1 MKFTKSN
8 SRRAFTLVEI
18 MVAMILFSMVVAAI
32 YSTWMLVMRATKVG
46 QAAAAQA
53 QRQRIALHT
62 IEDALMCVQSF
73 QSSQKYYSFV
83 VENGSLPM
91 LSIASRVPDV
101 FPRNGKF
108 GDFNLRRLTFTLEA
122 ASEGGKNLVL
132 RQNPI
137 LMDQDEDEKKY
148 PLILARN
155 VKNFLIECWDKDRR
169 EWSEKWVTTNSIP
182 AMVRVGLVLGAN
194 MADGVAAP
202 DFVVVQAFSI
212 PSAMMPAAVQGASA
226 GGAKPGGINLPPP
239 GNPSGQPVTINP
251 PQ

>member
-1 MKFTKSN
+1 MKFAKSN

-18 MVAMILFSMVVAAI
+18 MVAMILFSLVIAAI
-32 YSTWMLVMRATKVG
+32 YSTWVLVMKATKVG

-53 QRQRIALHT
+53 QRQRIALRT

-73 QSSQKYYSFV
+73 QSSQKYYWFG
-83 VENGSLPM
+83 VENGSSPV
-91 LSIASRVPDV
+91 LSIAARVPEV

-122 ASEGGKNLVL
+122 APEGGNNLVL

-148 PLILARN
+148 PLILAHN
-155 VKNFLIECWDKDRR
+155 VKTFLIECWDKDRR
-169 EWSEKWVTTNSIP
+169 VWTEKWETTNSIP

-194 MADGVAAP
+194 LADGVAAP
-202 DFVVVQAFSI
+202 DFAVSQAYSI
-212 PSAMMPAAVQGASA
+212 PSVMMPTGVQGAGA
-226 GGAKPGGINLPPP
+226 GGTKSGVGGINLNPL
-239 GNPSGQPVTINP
+239 PSGSSSSQSV
-251 PQ
+251 Q

>member
-1 MKFTKSN
+1 MKFTKYN

-18 MVAMILFSMVVAAI
+18 MVAMILFSMVIAAI
-32 YSTWMLVMRATKVG
+32 YSTWMLVMKATKVG

-73 QSSQKYYSFV
+73 QASQKYYWFG
-83 VENGSLPM
+83 VENGSSPM

-137 LMDQDEDEKKY
+137 LMDQDEDERKY

-169 EWSEKWVTTNSIP
+169 EWTEKWVNTNSIP

-194 MADGVAAP
+194 MADSVAAP
-202 DFVVVQAFSI
+202 DFVVVQAYSI
-212 PSAMMPAAVQGASA
+212 PSAMMPTAVQGAGA
-226 GGAKPGGINLPPP
+226 AGAKPGGINLPPP

>member
-8 SRRAFTLVEI
+8 PRRAFTLVEI

-91 LSIASRVPDV
+91 LSIASRVPEV

-169 EWSEKWVTTNSIP
+169 EWSEKWETTNSIP

>member
-1 MKFTKSN
+1 MKLAKYN

-18 MVAMILFSMVVAAI
+18 MIAMILFSMVVAAI

-73 QSSQKYYSFV
+73 QASQKYYWFG
-83 VENGSLPM
+83 VENGSSPL
-91 LSIASRVPDV
+91 LSIASRVPEV

-108 GDFNLRRLTFTLEA
+108 GDFTLRRLTFTLEA

-155 VKNFLIECWDKDRR
+155 VKNFLIKCWDKDRR
-169 EWSEKWVTTNSIP
+169 EWTEKWVATNSIP

-202 DFVVVQAFSI
+202 DFVVVQAYSI
-212 PSAMMPAAVQGASA
+212 PSAMMPTAVQGAGA
-226 GGAKPGGINLPPP
+226 GRANPGGVNPPP
-239 GNPSGQPVTINP
+239 LGNPSGQPVTINP

>member
-1 MKFTKSN
+1 
-8 SRRAFTLVEI
+8 
-18 MVAMILFSMVVAAI
+18 
-32 YSTWMLVMRATKVG
+32 
-46 QAAAAQA
+46 
-53 QRQRIALHT
+53 
-62 IEDALMCVQSF
+62 MCVQSF
-73 QSSQKYYSFV
+73 QASQKYYWFG
-83 VENGSLPM
+83 VENGSSAM
-91 LSIASRVPDV
+91 LSIAARVPEV

-122 ASEGGKNLVL
+122 ATEGGNNLVL

-148 PLILARN
+148 PLILAHN
-155 VKNFLIECWDKDRR
+155 VKTFLIECWDKDRR
-169 EWSEKWVTTNSIP
+169 VWTEKWETTNSIP

-226 GGAKPGGINLPPP
+226 GGVKPGGINLPPP

-251 PQ
+251 P

>member
-1 MKFTKSN
+1 MKLAKYN

-18 MVAMILFSMVVAAI
+18 MIAMILFSMVVAAI

-73 QSSQKYYSFV
+73 QASQKYYWFG
-83 VENGSLPM
+83 VENGSSPL
-91 LSIASRVPDV
+91 LSIASRVPEV

-108 GDFNLRRLTFTLEA
+108 GDFTLRRLTFTLEA

-169 EWSEKWVTTNSIP
+169 EWTEKWVATNSIP

-202 DFVVVQAFSI
+202 DFVVVQTYSI
-212 PSAMMPAAVQGASA
+212 PSAMMPTAVQGAGA
-226 GGAKPGGINLPPP
+226 GRANPGGVNPPP
-239 GNPSGQPVTINP
+239 LGNPSGQPVTINP

>member
-1 MKFTKSN
+1 MKFAKNN
-8 SRRAFTLVEI
+8 SRHAFTLVEI

-46 QAAAAQA
+46 QAAAVQA

-73 QSSQKYYSFV
+73 QSSQRYYSFV

-108 GDFNLRRLTFTLEA
+108 GDFNQRRLTFNLEVA
-122 ASEGGKNLVL
+122 PEGGKNLVL

-137 LMDQDEDEKKY
+137 LMDLDEDEKKY

-155 VKNFLIECWDKDRR
+155 VKALLIECWDKDRR
-169 EWSEKWVTTNSIP
+169 EWKDKWENTNSIP

-202 DFVVVQAFSI
+202 DFAVSQAYSI
-212 PSAMMPAAVQGASA
+212 PSAMMPTAVQGAGA
-226 GGAKPGGINLPPP
+226 GGAKPGSINLPTL
-239 GNPSGQPVTINP
+239 GSPSGQPVTINP
-251 PQ
+251 PK